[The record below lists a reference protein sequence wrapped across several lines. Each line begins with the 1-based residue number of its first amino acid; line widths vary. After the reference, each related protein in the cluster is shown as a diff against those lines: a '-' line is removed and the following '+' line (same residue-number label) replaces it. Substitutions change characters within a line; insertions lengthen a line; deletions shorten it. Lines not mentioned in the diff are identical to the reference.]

1 MDNGFDH
8 FLDGVWLAILMLI
21 LLYALLLAAGV
32 DIRFDLP
39 Q

>member
-1 MDNGFDH
+1 MGNGFDR